1 MVRLLHKIG
10 FEVAV
15 LAFLLPAT
23 AYPQGPA
30 SPQRRVQ
37 PASRAKAVDSPP
49 AIEAA
54 NACVDD
60 LDTDACRRALTLGL
74 SPARAAR
81 VYVFWFMAT
90 RDAAALGTEVARPS
104 VAQLRRAAA
113 RLPDDPIAQYAL
125 ALALSETSGTAA
137 TPATS
142 ATSATS
148 AEAATAYR
156 RALALRPEWAG
167 VRDAFAD
174 FLVRIGKPDEASALL
189 AAAERENPTDTQ
201 LILKRAQT
209 EIAAKQWDA
218 ARATLERLASLG
230 DTPFRPWS
238 ELGSGLEKAGRKDD
252 ARSAFTRAAWGKG
265 AEVIDRHQMAVSIS
279 GLGGWEESAR
289 INRDLL
295 EREPSLTIDH
305 VKRELTKGASDAADR
320 YCLLYFNLAFDYR
333 HLNRPEAAELA
344 IAEGI
349 KPILEL
355 SRAAPENVSLLRTL
369 AYAYDHAS
377 KHADAAEVW
386 ARLVPLEPNQMA
398 WRLRLVAAL
407 AQAGRLEQALTA
419 LGDPL
424 ISESTDGTVLN
435 NRINLLEAMG
445 RTDLTL
451 PLYTRVLESG
461 VSRSAYWV
469 IAPVDREA
477 LVAAYT
483 RLAAEQPTDAVV
495 EYALASHL
503 FGQDRKQEARA
514 ALQRAARKAPG
525 AAWPYVAMGCTSAYE
540 RPSQALEAL
549 VTAERIDSAWFARSV
564 DAPLCREQARNR
576 LEELN
581 AK

>member
-1 MVRLLHKIG
+1 MCI
-10 FEVAV
+10 
-15 LAFLLPAT
+15 
-23 AYPQGPA
+23 
-30 SPQRRVQ
+30 
-37 PASRAKAVDSPP
+37 
-49 AIEAA
+49 
-54 NACVDD
+54 
-60 LDTDACRRALTLGL
+60 
-74 SPARAAR
+74 
-81 VYVFWFMAT
+81 
-90 RDAAALGTEVARPS
+90 RDR
-104 VAQLRRAAA
+104 
-113 RLPDDPIAQYAL
+113 
-125 ALALSETSGTAA
+125 SETSGTAA

-386 ARLVPLEPNQMA
+386 ARLVPLEPDG
-398 WRLRLVAAL
+398 VAA
-407 AQAGRLEQALTA
+407 ASRRGARAGRPPRAGA
-419 LGDPL
+419 
-424 ISESTDGTVLN
+424 DG
-435 NRINLLEAMG
+435 
-445 RTDLTL
+445 
-451 PLYTRVLESG
+451 
-461 VSRSAYWV
+461 
-469 IAPVDREA
+469 
-477 LVAAYT
+477 
-483 RLAAEQPTDAVV
+483 
-495 EYALASHL
+495 
-503 FGQDRKQEARA
+503 AR
-514 ALQRAARKAPG
+514 
-525 AAWPYVAMGCTSAYE
+525 
-540 RPSQALEAL
+540 
-549 VTAERIDSAWFARSV
+549 RSV
-564 DAPLCREQARNR
+564 DQRVDRWHGPQQPNQSARGNGPDR
-576 LEELN
+576 SDVAAVHARARKRRIEERILGDRPGRS
-581 AK
+581 